1 MMVYEKFLYGFAGSF
16 AIEIVTL
23 YQIYTVALETKRKH
37 ILPNRYRRAGFWI
50 VRFMLAIIA
59 GGLAVAY
66 EITTPLLAINVG
78 AATPLILQALGRGL
92 LDHPQPENLTN
103 VARVLSEQ
111 GESLRVGAEPPAS
124 R

>member
-1 MMVYEKFLYGFAGSF
+1 
-16 AIEIVTL
+16 
-23 YQIYTVALETKRKH
+23 
-37 ILPNRYRRAGFWI
+37 
-50 VRFMLAIIA
+50 MLAIIA